1 MIIGLTGNIGSG
13 KSTVARQLKNLGAI
27 VIDTDRVAREIVE
40 PGEPALKE
48 IVQHFGIKVL
58 HEDGTLNRQALADI
72 VFNDTISRKK
82 LNNIMHPRILQ
93 KVEEAAAR
101 YRQNRGPKAP
111 ALVIEAPLLFET
123 GLEKLVD
130 EVWLVTVDMPVQV
143 KRIMQ
148 RDNTGEEQARHRI
161 SSQMPQAEKI
171 KKADR
176 IIDNSGSPEMTAK
189 AVSEIWT
196 NAVINKRGRK
206 PNI

>member
-13 KSTVARQLKNLGAI
+13 KSTVARQLKNHGAM
-27 VIDTDRVAREIVE
+27 VIDTDQVARDIVK

-48 IVQHFGIKVL
+48 IVSHFGAKVL
-58 HEDGTLNRQALADI
+58 QKDGTLNRRALADI
-72 VFNDTISRKK
+72 VFKDVNSREK

-93 KVEEAAAR
+93 KVEEAVTR

-123 GLEKLVD
+123 GLEKIVD

-148 RDNTGEEQARHRI
+148 RDNTGEEQARRRI

-171 KKADR
+171 KKSDR

-189 AVSEIWT
+189 AVSEIWI